1 MGLQFILGKESADK
15 KQAIYERISG
25 IMTEEP
31 DAEVFVLVPEHA
43 KFEAEMSI
51 LEKLWQFEAF
61 REQDMM
67 GSMNLQTFSF
77 SRLAWY
83 LLKKSPIFQQ
93 QQLSEAGLSMLV
105 RKILMEKEQELILF
119 RREANKEGFIKQLT
133 DLFLELRSGRIEE
146 EDLQGILA
154 NQAESGNE
162 ADFQLKLTELKEL
175 YHAFNEALLDKYLE
189 KEVILEALAGVI
201 ETLDMQNTYV
211 FIDGFYRFTAR
222 ELQIVTTLLRS
233 AKQVTITLALD
244 KAYVERTAGH
254 ASAVLYGRIDLPHA
268 LSFGAQSARTGHEG
282 PLGCEGHGRLQG
294 CFVDPGELLDR
305 IHRCD
310 RQQSPRLV

>member
-154 NQAESGNE
+154 NHAESGNE

-201 ETLDMQNTYV
+201 ETLV
-211 FIDGFYRFTAR
+211 
-222 ELQIVTTLLRS
+222 
-233 AKQVTITLALD
+233 
-244 KAYVERTAGH
+244 
-254 ASAVLYGRIDLPHA
+254 LPHHTVFSVSDMVYA
-268 LSFGAQSARTGHEG
+268 PTLFLRFIEATSSATGCV
-282 PLGCEGHGRLQG
+282 PPCGCS
-294 CFVDPGELLDR
+294 VPA
-305 IHRCD
+305 
-310 RQQSPRLV
+310 